1 MKQIFI
7 LALFLG
13 TMLVSCSKKST
24 PAPTPTNVIEYN
36 FSADNPGNY
45 VVNYYD
51 GVSLGTAQTITVS
64 SWSQKITIPTGTK
77 TANIFFTAGQNP
89 PYSANNTG
97 TVTIKVNG
105 QLVATAS
112 KQFTSTTTLA
122 DATYTFAGN

>member
-1 MKQIFI
+1 MKKILL
-7 LALFLG
+7 LALAAS
-13 TMLVSCSKKST
+13 TMLLSCSKKST

-36 FSADNPGNY
+36 FSANNPGNY

-64 SWSQKITIPTGTK
+64 SWSQKITIPIGTK

-89 PYSANNTG
+89 PYSINNTG

-112 KQFTSTTTLA
+112 KQFTSTITLA
-122 DATYTFAGN
+122 EASYTFTGN